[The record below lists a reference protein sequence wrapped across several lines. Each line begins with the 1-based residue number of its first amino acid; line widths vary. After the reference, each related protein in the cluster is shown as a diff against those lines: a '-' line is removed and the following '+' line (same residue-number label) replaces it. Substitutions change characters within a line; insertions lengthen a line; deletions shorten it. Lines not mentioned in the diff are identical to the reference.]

1 MVGDGLELYIFKPKM
16 QHRACFCKI
25 IVKYEQRD
33 STVECRVKRD
43 YTRLSCTPAI
53 LASFCSKSK
62 LQASVLCFYIKS
74 CLINDFK
81 IDKKCTI
88 FWTGGTMSQNPNAT
102 WCNDLH
108 VVDGVRLLHILYLDH
123 PVEEW
128 WCRRKWEHY
137 WRDFYQRLIL
147 LRFNLNTIRMSA
159 AWGGS
164 TCCKCH

>member
-1 MVGDGLELYIFKPKM
+1 MYRVFLNEPKSLLCLSS
-16 QHRACFCKI
+16 CFLSA
-25 IVKYEQRD
+25 VNWVE
-33 STVECRVKRD
+33 STVARF
-43 YTRLSCTPAI
+43 LSPSSDVFSS
-53 LASFCSKSK
+53 LYASSLLFLSSAFTSNPVW
-62 LQASVLCFYIKS
+62 LMI
-74 CLINDFK
+74 FK

-88 FWTGGTMSQNPNAT
+88 FWTGGTMPQNPNAT

-108 VVDGVRLLHILYLDH
+108 VVDGVRLLDILYLDH

>member
-1 MVGDGLELYIFKPKM
+1 MNRGTQPSSVEWKGITQDYPVHQQYWLVFVQNLN
-16 QHRACFCKI
+16 CKL
-25 IVKYEQRD
+25 
-33 STVECRVKRD
+33 
-43 YTRLSCTPAI
+43 LSSAFTSNPVWLMI
-53 LASFCSKSK
+53 
-62 LQASVLCFYIKS
+62 
-74 CLINDFK
+74 FK

-88 FWTGGTMSQNPNAT
+88 FWTGGTMPQNPNAT

-108 VVDGVRLLHILYLDH
+108 VVDGVRLLDILYLDH